1 MNEYLKVFQ
10 ALTQFSDR
18 LLAEEHQSLE
28 IKHSATQLSLDV
40 EPCIQEIKQS
50 ALRLNGF
57 LQVCFKDV
65 SHAEDVWN
73 SKPRIARASPVEIW
87 EQIGELSGCDV
98 RIRSLGKQG
107 QYDAVVKVR
116 KAWSDKAT
124 KLKNQWFLWDKNYKV
139 FQRDTIGFFEKDN
152 LHKELRNEVDYQA
165 ERVILIMEN
174 ELHLIFKELQ
184 SIDIEKIE
192 FCIECFDLNS
202 QSRFRERLQSIGGE
216 IVSKFTEPL
225 KYLPDSSVKTFK
237 ETLKAPVEVLVHKS
251 KMGISLVDF
260 EDSCKVIG
268 SIMDSLI
275 LAIFEERMKLAIQ
288 TVEKA
293 MRFYNNFLEK
303 QARYQQE
310 TPEQRSAEKEWIEYQ
325 RQQLREVQQYIEAV
339 LSH

>member
-310 TPEQRSAEKEWIEYQ
+310 TPEQRSAEKDWIEYQ

>member
-18 LLAEEHQSLE
+18 LLADEHQSLE
-28 IKHSATQLSLDV
+28 IKQSATQLSLDV

-50 ALRLNGF
+50 ALRLKGL

-73 SKPRIARASPVEIW
+73 SKPRIAGASPVDVW

-107 QYDAVVKVR
+107 QYDAVFKVR
-116 KAWSDKAT
+116 KSWSDKAT
-124 KLKNQWFLWDKNYKV
+124 KLKNQWFLWDKNNQV
-139 FQRDTIGFFEKDN
+139 FQRDTLGFFEKDN

-192 FCIECFDLNS
+192 FYIECFDLNS

-225 KYLPDSSVKTFK
+225 KYLPGSSVKTFK
-237 ETLKAPVEVLVHKS
+237 ETLKAPVEALVHKS

-268 SIMDSLI
+268 SIMESLI
-275 LAIFEERMKLAIQ
+275 LAIFEERMKLATQ

-293 MRFYNNFLEK
+293 IKFYNNFLEK

-310 TPEQRSAEKEWIEYQ
+310 TPQQRAAEKDWIEYQ
-325 RQQLREVQQYIEAV
+325 RQQLREVQQYIDAV
-339 LSH
+339 ISH

>member
-28 IKHSATQLSLDV
+28 IKQSATQLSLDV

-50 ALRLNGF
+50 ALRLKGL

-65 SHAEDVWN
+65 SQAEDVWN
-73 SKPRIARASPVEIW
+73 SKPRIARASPVEVW

-98 RIRSLGKQG
+98 RIRRLGKQG
-107 QYDAVVKVR
+107 QYDAVFKVR
-116 KAWSDKAT
+116 KSWSDKAT
-124 KLKNQWFLWDKNYKV
+124 KLKNQWFLWDKNNQV
-139 FQRDTIGFFEKDN
+139 FQRDSLGFFEKDN
-152 LHKELRNEVDYQA
+152 LHKELRNEVDYLA

-192 FCIECFDLNS
+192 FYIECFDLNS

-237 ETLKAPVEVLVHKS
+237 ETLKAPVEALVHKS

-275 LAIFEERMKLAIQ
+275 LAIFEERMKLATHTI
-288 TVEKA
+288 EKA
-293 MRFYNNFLEK
+293 IKFYNNFLEK

-310 TPEQRSAEKEWIEYQ
+310 TPQQRAAEKDWIEYQ
-325 RQQLREVQQYIEAV
+325 RQQLREVQQYIEA
-339 LSH
+339 LISP

>member
-28 IKHSATQLSLDV
+28 IKQSATQLSLDV

-116 KAWSDKAT
+116 KSWSDKAT

-237 ETLKAPVEVLVHKS
+237 ETLKAPVEALLHKS

-310 TPEQRSAEKEWIEYQ
+310 TPEQRSAEKDWIEYQ

>member
-1 MNEYLKVFQ
+1 MNEYLKAFQ
-10 ALTQFSDR
+10 AITQFSDR
-18 LLAEEHQSLE
+18 LLADEYQSVE
-28 IKHSATQLSLDV
+28 IKQSATQLSLDV
-40 EPCIQEIKQS
+40 EPCIDEIKQS
-50 ALRLNGF
+50 AIRLKGL

-73 SKPRIARASPVEIW
+73 SKPRIAGASPVDVW

-107 QYDAVVKVR
+107 KYDAVIKVR
-116 KAWSDKAT
+116 KSWSDKAA
-124 KLKNQWFLWDKNYKV
+124 KLKNQWFLWDKNPQV

-152 LHKELRNEVDYQA
+152 LHKELRNEVDAQA

-174 ELHLIFKELQ
+174 ELSLIFKELQ

-202 QSRFRERLQSIGGE
+202 QSKFRERLQSIGGE

-225 KYLPDSSVKTFK
+225 KYLPDSYMKSFK
-237 ETLKAPVEVLVHKS
+237 ETLKEPVETLVHKS

-260 EDSCKVIG
+260 EDSCQVIG
-268 SIMDSLI
+268 SILEKVI

-293 MRFYNNFLEK
+293 IKFYNNFLEN

-310 TPEQRSAEKEWIEYQ
+310 TPEQRAAEKDWIECQ
-325 RQQLREVQQYIEAV
+325 RQQLREVQQYIDAV
-339 LSH
+339 INH

>member
-28 IKHSATQLSLDV
+28 IKQSATQLSLDV

-50 ALRLNGF
+50 ALRLKGL

-65 SHAEDVWN
+65 SQAEDVWN
-73 SKPRIARASPVEIW
+73 SKPRIARASPVEVW

-107 QYDAVVKVR
+107 QYDAVFKVR
-116 KAWSDKAT
+116 KSWSDKAT
-124 KLKNQWFLWDKNYKV
+124 KLKNQWFLWDKNNQV
-139 FQRDTIGFFEKDN
+139 FQRDSLGFFEKDN

-165 ERVILIMEN
+165 YRVILIMEN

-192 FCIECFDLNS
+192 FYIECFDLNS

-237 ETLKAPVEVLVHKS
+237 ETLKAPVEALVHKS

-275 LAIFEERMKLAIQ
+275 LAIFEERMKLATHTI
-288 TVEKA
+288 EKA
-293 MRFYNNFLEK
+293 IKFYNNFLEK

-310 TPEQRSAEKEWIEYQ
+310 TPQQRAAEKDWIEYQ
-325 RQQLREVQQYIEAV
+325 RQQLREVQQYIEA
-339 LSH
+339 LISP

>member
-18 LLAEEHQSLE
+18 LLADEHQSLE
-28 IKHSATQLSLDV
+28 IKQSATQLSLDV

-50 ALRLNGF
+50 ALRLKGL

-73 SKPRIARASPVEIW
+73 SKPRIAGASPVDVW

-107 QYDAVVKVR
+107 QYDAVFKVR
-116 KAWSDKAT
+116 KSWSDKAT
-124 KLKNQWFLWDKNYKV
+124 KLKNQWFLWDKNHQI
-139 FQRDTIGFFEKDN
+139 FQRDTLGFFEKDN

-192 FCIECFDLNS
+192 FYIECFDLNS

-225 KYLPDSSVKTFK
+225 KYLPGSSVKTFK
-237 ETLKAPVEVLVHKS
+237 ETLKAPVEALVHKS

-275 LAIFEERMKLAIQ
+275 VAIFEERMKLATH

-293 MRFYNNFLEK
+293 IKFYNDFLEK

-310 TPEQRSAEKEWIEYQ
+310 TPEQRAAEKDWIEYQ
-325 RQQLREVQQYIEAV
+325 RQQLREVQQYIDAV
-339 LSH
+339 ISH